1 MLRKLNPEVKN
12 TVLILS
18 GLLCCALAYNLYL
31 IPNNVAAGGFTGIG
45 QLVNSVVDIKVGTV
59 SIILNIPLFALS
71 MKSLGLRFG
80 VRSLLAML
88 GLSLF
93 IDYLPIPA
101 ATNDLLLATV
111 FGGALGGL
119 GFGLILRGS
128 ATTGGSDMLA
138 SLINRYL
145 PHVRVSVGIFAVDG
159 LVILASAFVFDQQAA
174 MYALIC
180 TFLMNV
186 VVDIVLEGPDSAH
199 SFFIISDHS
208 DVIAQRLMAE
218 LERGVTAFDGKGM
231 YSGTSRKVLLCVVN
245 RFESMQLRRIVFS
258 IDPSAF
264 VIANKAHEVL
274 GEGFKSLPRNT

>member
-1 MLRKLNPEVKN
+1 MKLKLHPEVKN
-12 TVLILS
+12 TLLILV
-18 GLLCCALAYNLYL
+18 GLLCCSAAYNLYL
-31 IPNNVAAGGFTGIG
+31 IPNNIAAGGFTGIG
-45 QLVNSVVDIKVGTV
+45 QLVNSFADISVGTV
-59 SIILNIPLFALS
+59 SMLLNIPLFIFS

-93 IDYLPIPA
+93 IDYIPFPV
-101 ATNDLLLATV
+101 ATNDMLLATV

-138 SLINRYL
+138 SLIHRHI
-145 PHVRVSVGIFAVDG
+145 PAVRVSVGIFAVDG
-159 LVILASAFVFDQQAA
+159 LVILASAFVFDQTAA

-186 VVDIVLEGPDSAH
+186 VVDVVLEGPNSAH
-199 SFFIISDHS
+199 SYFVISNHADE
-208 DVIAQRLMAE
+208 IAQRIMDE
-218 LERGVTAFDGKGM
+218 LERGVTAFDATGM
-231 YSGTSRKVLLCVVN
+231 YSGNKKQVLLCVVN
-245 RFESMQLRRIVFS
+245 RLETMTLRRIVFS

-274 GEGFKSLPRNT
+274 GEGFKERL